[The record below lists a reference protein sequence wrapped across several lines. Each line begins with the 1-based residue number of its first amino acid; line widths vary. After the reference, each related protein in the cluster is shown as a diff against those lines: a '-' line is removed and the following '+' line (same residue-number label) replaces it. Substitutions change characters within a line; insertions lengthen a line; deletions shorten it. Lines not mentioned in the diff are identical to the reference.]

1 MKKISWT
8 VMMGLMAL
16 VCWVVF
22 TAVALAQTTYV
33 VQPGDTLYRI
43 AIRFGTSV
51 VALQTANDI
60 TNANLIYVGQVL
72 TIPGNGSAPPPA
84 ATAVP
89 PVNPTIPP
97 PGLPPPTGS
106 TYVVQPGDTL
116 YRIAVRFGVTV
127 QALAAANH
135 ITNTNLIYVGQVLTI
150 PGSNGSPPPVATA
163 VPPTN
168 PPAPP
173 PPTSEPPPTG
183 APPSTGANLFNNGS
197 FEGGWYHPGNL
208 PELQIPDGWLFA
220 WDEGPTGF
228 GSQPWDVWLRPEV
241 RVLPAAQLPPHE
253 QSLFI
258 FDGNQTVKAFKGNG
272 AVSFRLYQDVT
283 LTPGTYRLTAG
294 VFPDLVLEYVN
305 GQKIRPSD
313 PASGEVRF
321 IVGDGSTGWSGVTF
335 GQKNTLTHTFTIN
348 QTQTVRLGLA
358 VRGRYALNNNGWFLD
373 AWSLVRV
380 Q

>member
-1 MKKISWT
+1 MKG
-8 VMMGLMAL
+8 MGWKVLFVFLL
-16 VCWVVF
+16 VGCWVVL

-51 VALQTANDI
+51 TALQTVNNI
-60 TNANLIYVGQVL
+60 PNVNLIYVGQVL
-72 TIPGNGSAPPPA
+72 TIPGSGSAPPA

-89 PVNPTIPP
+89 PTNPT
-97 PGLPPPTGS
+97 LPPPISPPTTGT

-116 YRIAVRFGVTV
+116 YRIAVRFGVTM
-127 QALAAANH
+127 QAIAAANN
-135 ITNTNLIYVGQVLTI
+135 IANTNLIYVGQVLTI
-150 PGSNGSPPPVATA
+150 PGSGSAPPVATA
-163 VPPTN
+163 VPPSN

-173 PPTSEPPPTG
+173 PPTVAPPP
-183 APPSTGANLFNNGS
+183 SGANLFNNGS

-208 PELQIPDGWLFA
+208 PELQIPTGWLFE

-253 QSLFI
+253 QNLFI

-272 AVSFRLYQDVT
+272 AISYRLLQDVT
-283 LTPGTYRLTAG
+283 LSPGTYRFVAN
-294 VFPDLVLEYVN
+294 VYPDLVSEYVN
-305 GQKIRPSD
+305 GQKVRPSD
-313 PASGEVRF
+313 PAAGEVRF
-321 IVGDGSTGWSGVTF
+321 IVGGGGSGWQMVAF
-335 GQKNTLTHTFTIN
+335 GQKNTLAHTFTIT
-348 QTQTVRLGLA
+348 QTQTVRLGLG

-373 AWSLVRV
+373 AWSLVRI

>member
-1 MKKISWT
+1 MSKVSRCGLT
-8 VMMGLMAL
+8 VLIAVCLWGLL
-16 VCWVVF
+16 

-51 VALQTANDI
+51 TALQAANNI
-60 TNANLIYVGQVL
+60 ANVNLIYVGQVL
-72 TIPGNGSAPPPA
+72 TIPGSGGAPPA

-89 PVNPTIPP
+89 PTSPT
-97 PGLPPPTGS
+97 LPPPISPPTTGT

-127 QALAAANH
+127 QAIAAANN
-135 ITNTNLIYVGQVLTI
+135 IANTNLIYAGQVLII
-150 PGSNGSPPPVATA
+150 PDSGSAPPVATA

-168 PPAPP
+168 PPAPLPTVAPP
-173 PPTSEPPPTG
+173 PPTVAPPP
-183 APPSTGANLFNNGS
+183 SGANLLNNGS

-208 PELQIPDGWLFA
+208 PELQIPNGWLFE

-241 RVLPAAQLPPHE
+241 RVLPSSQLPPHE
-253 QSLFI
+253 QNQFI

-272 AVSFRLYQDVT
+272 AISYRLLQDVT
-283 LTPGTYRLTAG
+283 LPPGTYRFVAN
-294 VFPDLVLEYVN
+294 VYPDLVLEYVN
-305 GQKIRPSD
+305 GQKVRPSD
-313 PASGEVRF
+313 PAAGEVRF
-321 IVGDGSTGWSGVTF
+321 IVGSGGTGWQMVAF
-335 GQKNTLTHTFTIN
+335 GQKNTLTHTFTIT
-348 QTQTVRLGLA
+348 QAQTVRLGLG

-373 AWSLVRV
+373 AWSLVKI

>member
-1 MKKISWT
+1 MSKVSRQVLT
-8 VMMGLMAL
+8 GLMVMCLWAL
-16 VCWVVF
+16 L
-22 TAVALAQTTYV
+22 TAVTLAQTTYV

-51 VALQTANDI
+51 TALQTANNI
-60 TNANLIYVGQVL
+60 TNANLIYVGQML
-72 TIPGNGSAPPPA
+72 TIPGSGSPPPG

-89 PVNPTIPP
+89 PTNPPVPP
-97 PGLPPPTGS
+97 PPSPPPTAGT

-127 QALAAANH
+127 QAMAAANN
-135 ITNTNLIYVGQVLTI
+135 IANTNLIYVGQVLTI
-150 PGSNGSPPPVATA
+150 PGSSSAPPVATA
-163 VPPTN
+163 VPPGN

-173 PPTSEPPPTG
+173 PPSPTIVPPP
-183 APPSTGANLFNNGS
+183 TGANLFNNGS

-208 PELQIPDGWLFA
+208 PELQIPNGWLFE

-228 GSQPWDVWLRPEV
+228 GSAPWDVWLRPEV

-253 QSLFI
+253 QNLFI

-272 AVSFRLYQDVT
+272 AISYRLLQDVT
-283 LTPGTYRLTAG
+283 LTPGTYRFVAN
-294 VFPDLVLEYVN
+294 VYPDLVLEYVN
-305 GQKIRPSD
+305 GQKVRPSD
-313 PASGEVRF
+313 PMAGEVRF
-321 IVGDGSTGWSGVTF
+321 IVGGGGSGWQMVTF
-335 GQKNTLTHTFTIN
+335 GQKNTLAHTFTIN
-348 QTQTVRLGLA
+348 QTQTVRLGLG

-373 AWSLVRV
+373 AWSLVRI